1 VKSYEK
7 ALHSL
12 SELDPKEVYKF
23 HNYLIVIYNLL
34 GLSYVNREEVDQG
47 MGCLSKAAEIYENF
61 KEIKTVD
68 VYNNRSEE
76 AKGRKFQCY
85 YQGGFNHDQ
94 MEQSFTLTLFYLAQ
108 TYTKLGFKEK
118 AAEHCG
124 RTLQRQ
130 YATDKY
136 EINDFCHNLIGLSE
150 FYQGNHLYSQ
160 AQYLLLLGLKI
171 LPEGKKKKMRAT
183 VQKTLGN
190 MLLHML

>member
-1 VKSYEK
+1 
-7 ALHSL
+7 
-12 SELDPKEVYKF
+12 
-23 HNYLIVIYNLL
+23 
-34 GLSYVNREEVDQG
+34 
-47 MGCLSKAAEIYENF
+47 MGCLSKATEIYENF

-130 YATDKY
+130 YATNKY

-190 MLLHML
+190 MLLHMLQYCIGEIKKGNPLGEKDNESTNREFLTFDGFTQAFPKITLANDL